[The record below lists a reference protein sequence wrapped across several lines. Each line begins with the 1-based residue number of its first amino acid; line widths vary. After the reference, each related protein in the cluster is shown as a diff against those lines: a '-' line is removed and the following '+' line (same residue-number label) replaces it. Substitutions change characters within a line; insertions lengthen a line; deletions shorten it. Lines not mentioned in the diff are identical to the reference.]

1 MNEWADEYEKWAWLV
16 NVLHWVEEVN
26 KENSKRSYLLDKG
39 ERLFPSPKAKA
50 QTEWHP
56 TNSLKPS
63 GSGVIQISKPSKD
76 SK

>member
-1 MNEWADEYEKWAWLV
+1 MNEQDEYEKWAWLV

-26 KENSKRSYLLDKG
+26 KENRAKRSYLLDK
-39 ERLFPSPKAKA
+39 ENAYFQVQRQRLK
-50 QTEWHP
+50 TEWHP

>member
-1 MNEWADEYEKWAWLV
+1 MSRWIWKMSMIGKCPSLGWGGEQGKQ
-16 NVLHWVEEVN
+16 
-26 KENSKRSYLLDKG
+26 SKRSYLLDNG
-39 ERLFPSPKAKA
+39 EHLFPSPKAKA

-63 GSGVIQISKPSKD
+63 GSGVIQISKPSKA